1 MRINIR
7 ILAVGLGLCWCV
19 TTAVNAQQLQDFAG
33 TWKVDPEK
41 VQEKTTLLNT
51 PPENAPDIPPP
62 PPAGHKYTLEQIRLD
77 GQVLKISGGEAGTTA
92 VYTIDPSGKEVS
104 DIIPD
109 SDPVTV
115 RIATTSW
122 SEGRLVT
129 KWKMER
135 GGEEFMHGTDVH
147 SLTPEGTLLVTR
159 EIESPEHRAHVRL
172 VLGKVH

>member
-1 MRINIR
+1 MRINLR
-7 ILAVGLGLCWCV
+7 ILVVGLGLCLSV
-19 TTAVNAQQLQDFAG
+19 TAAVNAQQLQIFTG
-33 TWKVDPEK
+33 TWKVNPEK

-51 PPENAPDIPPP
+51 PPENAPDVPPP
-62 PPAGHKYTLEQIRLD
+62 PPADHKYTLEQIRLD

-104 DIIPD
+104 DPIPD
-109 SDPVTV
+109 SNPITV

-122 SEGRLVT
+122 SEGKLVT

-135 GGEEFMHGTDVH
+135 GGEVFMRGNDVH

-159 EIESPEHRAHVRL
+159 EIESTEHRAQIQL

>member
-1 MRINIR
+1 MRINMG
-7 ILAVGLGLCWCV
+7 ILVAGLGLCLSV
-19 TTAVNAQQLQDFAG
+19 TTALNAQQLQDFIG
-33 TWKVDPEK
+33 TWKVDPDK
-41 VQEKTTLLNT
+41 VQEKTTLLNN

-62 PPAGHKYTLEQIRLD
+62 PPADHKYTLEQIRLD

-104 DIIPD
+104 DPIPD
-109 SDPVTV
+109 SNPIVV

-122 SEGRLVT
+122 NEGRLVT

-135 GGEEFMHGTDVH
+135 DGEVFMHGTDVH

-159 EIESPEHRAHVRL
+159 EIESPEHRGQVRL
-172 VLGKVH
+172 VLAKVH